1 MRHVY
6 EHGVSKTDRVAEM
19 RSDAEIAKPAA
30 YWTRAVCNMALDYL
44 RRQERENSYRT
55 HGVDV
60 ETLEIPD
67 SRSPERLLFE
77 SQAIRLIDQAL
88 DEVPPKTR
96 ETFELYR
103 SEEHTSELQS
113 PCNLV

>member
-1 MRHVY
+1 
-6 EHGVSKTDRVAEM
+6 
-19 RSDAEIAKPAA
+19 
-30 YWTRAVCNMALDYL
+30 MAQHYL
-44 RRQERENSYRT
+44 RRQERENTYRT

-77 SQAIRLIDQAL
+77 SQAMRLIDQAL

-103 SEEHTSELQS
+103 IKGLTQRQIAEHMQCALG
-113 PCNLV
+113 LVNARIADACKAISVHRSLLDYH